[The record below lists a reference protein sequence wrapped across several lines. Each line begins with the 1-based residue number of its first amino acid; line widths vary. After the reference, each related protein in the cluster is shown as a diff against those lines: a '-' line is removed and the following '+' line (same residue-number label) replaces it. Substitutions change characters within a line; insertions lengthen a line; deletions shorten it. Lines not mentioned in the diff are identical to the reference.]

1 MTKINSMKNSKVL
14 IVGAGGV
21 GAYFGGRLAQSGME
35 VSVLCRS
42 NYEPVEENGFEI
54 KSIAGDF
61 SFKPAGVYRSCLEY
75 PDMADYLIVTTKVLP
90 EIDVVKI
97 IKDAV
102 KPDTM
107 IVLIQNGIEIEQ
119 EIAKAFPDN
128 KLVSSIAYIGV
139 FQLEGG
145 KIEHQAAGRLK
156 MGVYQG
162 GSSEKLDLLGANFN
176 KVNVECEIVE
186 DIEFFRWVKLVWNT
200 PYNPV
205 SILAGGV
212 DTKVISET
220 KPLEDLCAELMREV
234 CAVAKS
240 RDIHLPEDI
249 IQKNLEYT
257 RDFPPYKTSMLLDF
271 ENKRPLEVEAIVGK
285 VVRIAREEKVAV
297 PHLETVYALLTS
309 IDIKNRS
316 YED

>member
-1 MTKINSMKNSKVL
+1 MKNNKVL

-21 GAYFGGRLAQSGME
+21 GAYFGGRLAQSGMD

-42 NYEPVEENGFEI
+42 NYEHVKEDGFHI

-61 SFKPAGVYRSCLEY
+61 SFKPSGVYRSCSEY
-75 PDMADYLIVTTKVLP
+75 PDDADYVIVTTKVLP
-90 EIDVVKI
+90 DIDVVKI

-102 KPDTM
+102 KPNTM

-119 EIAKAFPDN
+119 EVAKAFPDN
-128 KLVSSIAYIGV
+128 ELVSSIAYIGV
-139 FQLEGG
+139 FQLGNG

-156 MGVYQG
+156 MGVYKG
-162 GSSEKLDLLGANFN
+162 GSSAKMDLLNSNFN
-176 KVNVECEIVE
+176 KVNVECEVVE

-205 SILAGGV
+205 SVLAGGA
-212 DTKVISET
+212 DTKVISTT
-220 KPLEDLCAELMREV
+220 KALEDLCAELMKEV

-240 RDIHLPEDI
+240 RGIHLPEDI
-249 IQKNLEYT
+249 VQKNLEYT
-257 RDFPPYKTSMLLDF
+257 REFPPYKTSMLLDF

-285 VVRIAREEKVAV
+285 VVRIANEEKVAV
-297 PHLETVYALLTS
+297 PYLETVYALLTTV
-309 IDIKNRS
+309 DIKNRS
-316 YED
+316 

>member
-1 MTKINSMKNSKVL
+1 MKKKVL
-14 IVGAGGV
+14 VVGAGGV
-21 GAYFGGRLAQSGME
+21 GAYFGGRLAQAGMD

-42 NYEPVEENGFEI
+42 NYEQVKKDGFEI

-61 SFKPAGVYRSCLEY
+61 SFKPAGVYRSCAEY
-75 PDMADYLIVTTKVLP
+75 PDDADYLIVTTKVLP
-90 EIDVVKI
+90 DIDVVKI

-102 KPDTM
+102 KPNTM

-119 EIAKAFPDN
+119 DVAKAFPN
-128 KLVSSIAYIGV
+128 NELVSSIAYIGV
-139 FQLEGG
+139 FQLEHGE
-145 KIEHQAAGRLK
+145 IEHQAAGRLK

-162 GSSEKLDLLGANFN
+162 GSSEKMDLLSANFN
-176 KVNVECEIVE
+176 KVNVECEVVE

-205 SILAGGV
+205 SVLAGGV
-212 DTKVISET
+212 DTKVISTT
-220 KPLEDLCAELMREV
+220 KALEDLCAELMKEI

-240 RDIHLPEDI
+240 RGIHLPDDI

-257 RDFPPYKTSMLLDF
+257 REFPAYKTSMLLDF

-285 VVRIAREEKVAV
+285 VVRIAREENVAV
-297 PHLETVYALLTS
+297 PHLESVYALLS
-309 IDIKNRS
+309 AVDIKNRS
-316 YED
+316 

>member
-1 MTKINSMKNSKVL
+1 MKNKVL

-21 GAYFGGRLAQSGME
+21 GAYFGGRLAQAGMD

-42 NYEPVEENGFEI
+42 NYEQVKKDGFKI

-61 SFKPAGVYRSCLEY
+61 SFKPAGVYRSCAEY
-75 PDMADYLIVTTKVLP
+75 PDTADYVIVTTKVLP
-90 EIDVVKI
+90 DIDVVKI

-102 KPDTM
+102 QPETM
-107 IVLIQNGIEIEQ
+107 IILIQNGIEIEQ
-119 EIAKAFPDN
+119 DVADAFPDN
-128 KLVSSIAYIGV
+128 ELVSSIAYIGV
-139 FQLEGG
+139 FQLEHGE
-145 KIEHQAAGRLK
+145 IEHQAAGRLK
-156 MGVYQG
+156 MGVYKG
-162 GSSEKLDLLGANFN
+162 GSSEKLDLLSAYFN

-205 SILAGGV
+205 SVLAGGV

-220 KPLEDLCAELMREV
+220 ESLENLCAELMKEV

-240 RDIHLPEDI
+240 RGIHLPDDI
-249 IQKNLEYT
+249 ILKNLEYT
-257 RDFPPYKTSMLLDF
+257 RGFPPYKTSMLLDF

-285 VVRIAREEKVAV
+285 VVHIARKEKIPV
-297 PHLETVYALLTS
+297 PNLEAVYALLTS
-309 IDIKNRS
+309 IDITNRNH
-316 YED
+316 EN